1 MENLISGS
9 AETAPRPNLQNRTI
23 GSGVMEGLIA
33 RWFKKIETGRL
44 IIEFPSGR
52 QEVFEGEFP
61 GSEALLKINSF
72 RVVHRLLIAGD
83 TGLAEGYIEGEW
95 ETPDL
100 AGLLSLGIINSE
112 SFSSALRQS
121 RVATWL
127 SRCRH
132 ALRTNSKKGSRKNIS
147 AHYDLGN
154 TFYRQWLDKT
164 MSYSSG
170 FFVDLN
176 EDMEVA
182 QRRKYIRMI
191 QSLDLKRGDRILE
204 IGCGWGGFAELAA
217 DEYDCEVVGL
227 TLSKEQATYAC
238 ERMARAGLSDKV
250 DIRIQDYR
258 DVTGKFDHIVS
269 IEMFE
274 AVGEEYWQTYLNVI
288 NERLKP
294 GGRAALQIITIN
306 DEYFEEY
313 RSNPDFIQRYI
324 FPGGMLPSPTAFE
337 GAVTKAGLSLAHSSF
352 FGKSYGETLRRWD
365 QSFRENWSG
374 IEPLGF
380 DQRFYRLW
388 RYYLAYC
395 EAGFNQDKI
404 NIGHFVIQH
413 R

>member
-1 MENLISGS
+1 MEDLLSGPTS
-9 AETAPRPNLQNRTI
+9 QLNSKNRTLV
-23 GSGVMEGLIA
+23 SAAMEGLIA
-33 RWFKKIETGRL
+33 RWFRQIKNGRL

-52 QEVFEGEFP
+52 QKIFKGEYSGP
-61 GSEALLKINSF
+61 EAILKINNF
-72 RVVHRLLIAGD
+72 RVVRRLLIAGD
-83 TGLAEGYIEGEW
+83 IGLAEGYIEGEW
-95 ETPDL
+95 DTPNL
-100 AGLLSLGIINSE
+100 SGLVSLGIINSE
-112 SFSSALRQS
+112 PFSKALSQS
-121 RVATWL
+121 RIATWL
-127 SRCRH
+127 NRCRH
-132 ALRTNSKKGSRKNIS
+132 ALHSNSKKGSRKNIS

-154 TFYRQWLDKT
+154 EFYRQWLDET

-170 FFVDLN
+170 FFIDLD
-176 EDMEVA
+176 EDMVTA

-191 QSLDLKRGDRILE
+191 QTLDLKPGDRILE

-217 DEYDCEVVGL
+217 SEYDCEVVGL
-227 TLSKEQATYAC
+227 TLSKEQASYA
-238 ERMARAGLSDKV
+238 RDRIAQAGLADKV

-258 DVTGKFDHIVS
+258 DVTGEFDHIVS

-274 AVGEEYWQTYLNVI
+274 AVGEEYWQTYLKVI

-324 FPGGMLPSPTAFE
+324 FPGGMLPSPERFE
-337 GAVTKAGLSLAHSSF
+337 RAVSKAGLSLAHSSF

-365 QSFRENWSG
+365 QSFKENWPE

-380 DQRFYRLW
+380 DQKFYRLW

-395 EAGFNQDKI
+395 EAGFDQDKI
-404 NIGHFVIQH
+404 NIGHFVIQ
-413 R
+413 RR